1 MLRPDAAPTQFRSER
16 DGRDAL
22 VDPGVDTEHAQNP
35 EQRFDFRH
43 PREP

>member
-1 MLRPDAAPTQFRSER
+1 MLDPTPRLRNFEASATVET
-16 DGRDAL
+16 L
-22 VDPGVDTEHAQNP
+22 LSTSGVDIEHAQNP